1 MGDEPSEFDRA
12 QQHALDCAVAVFSPK
27 LFAALVERIPDP
39 PYEFQDARP
48 IEPLFD
54 RLATLHSTEALKHL
68 VEDEATLN
76 ELMVIAWAFHDV
88 IQQVSGA
95 RLNRGETYFH
105 RYKDLLDKPSPWQ
118 VCMLGMQGLKHW
130 WRG

>member
-1 MGDEPSEFDRA
+1 MRDQPSDFDRA

-27 LFAALVERIPDP
+27 LFAALVERIPDS
-39 PYEFQDARP
+39 PYEFQDAWP

-54 RLATLHSTEALKHL
+54 RLAALGSTEALKHF
-68 VEDEATLN
+68 VEDEATLK

-95 RLNRGETYFH
+95 RLNGEETYFY

-118 VCMLGMQGLKHW
+118 VCMFGMQVRKHW